1 MTGRW
6 LLGAGLVVAVAV
18 AAVARWAAPGAKA
31 AAFEVAIR
39 DVPRLEG
46 TVIRYSPAFAK
57 RAGIVVAPAAEAT
70 LSPVVTVTGTVVFDP
85 QRTAAVG
92 VRIAGR
98 VRAVDAFEGA
108 EVRPGDRLAE
118 IESVDLGQAQ
128 AAVTVA
134 RARAAEAIANDER
147 EQQLASA
154 KVSSAREAEQA
165 HAAAASARAELSAAE
180 QRVRVLGGSASRD
193 GSESA
198 ESGVLVLRSPIAGRV
213 VESHV
218 SRGQSVEPSLTA
230 FRVTDMSRLWVELAV
245 FERDLRSVR
254 EGDPV
259 ELAPQTDGVA
269 VIRGTV
275 SHVGDV
281 VDRETRSADVRVV
294 VDNRDE
300 SLRPG
305 QSVIARI
312 VARRGADAGPRVA
325 VPRRA
330 VASIDGRTTVFVA
343 SAAQG
348 GSSVEARPVR
358 LGAADAD
365 LVEVAEG
372 IAPGESVVTDGVF
385 ALKSELFR

>member
-1 MTGRW
+1 VRARW
-6 LLGAGLVVAVAV
+6 LAAVGLVVAVAV
-18 AAVARWAAPGAKA
+18 AVVARWSTSGAKA
-31 AAFEVAIR
+31 AAFDAGR

-46 TVIRYSPAFAK
+46 TVIRYSPDFAK
-57 RAGIVVAPAAEAT
+57 RAGIVVVPAAEAT

-92 VRIAGR
+92 ARIAGR
-98 VRAVDAFEGA
+98 VRVVHAFEGA

-128 AAVTVA
+128 AALTVA

-180 QRVRVLGGSASRD
+180 QRVRVLGGSA
-193 GSESA
+193 GG
-198 ESGVLVLRSPIAGRV
+198 ESGESGILVLRSPIAGRV
-213 VESHV
+213 VEAHV
-218 SRGQSVEPSLTA
+218 SRGQSVEPAFTA
-230 FRVTDMSRLWVELAV
+230 FRVTDMSRVWVELDV

-269 VIRGTV
+269 VIRGEV

-281 VDRETRSADVRVV
+281 VDRETRTADVRVV

-312 VARRGADAGPRVA
+312 AARRGTGAGRRVA

-330 VASIDGRTTVFVA
+330 VVSVDGRATVFVA
-343 SAAQG
+343 ALGQG
-348 GSSVEARPVR
+348 GTSVEARAVR
-358 LGAADAD
+358 LGAADAE
-365 LVEVAEG
+365 LVEIAEG
-372 IAPGESVVTDGVF
+372 VAPGEGVVTDGVF

>member
-1 MTGRW
+1 MSVRRLVGV
-6 LLGAGLVVAVAV
+6 GAGLVVAVAV
-18 AAVARWAAPGAKA
+18 AGVARWSSPGARA
-31 AAFEVAIR
+31 AAFDAEVR

-46 TVIRYSPAFAK
+46 TVIRYSPDFAR
-57 RAGIVVAPAAEAT
+57 RAGIVVAPADEAT
-70 LSPVVTVTGTVVFDP
+70 LSPVVTVTGTVAFDP

-92 VRIAGR
+92 ARIAGR

-128 AAVTVA
+128 AALTVA

-147 EQQLASA
+147 EQQLAAA

-180 QRVRVLGGSASRD
+180 QRVRVLGGSAV
-193 GSESA
+193 GETG
-198 ESGVLVLRSPIAGRV
+198 ESGILVLRSPIAGRV
-213 VESHV
+213 VEAHV
-218 SRGQSVEPSLTA
+218 SRGQSVEPALTA

-294 VDNRDE
+294 VENRDE

-312 VARRGADAGPRVA
+312 ATRRGADAGRRVA
-325 VPRRA
+325 VARRA
-330 VASIDGRTTVFVA
+330 VVSVDGRPTVFVA
-343 SAAQG
+343 QG
-348 GSSVEARPVR
+348 GTAVEARTVR
-358 LGAADAD
+358 LGAADAE
-365 LVEVAEG
+365 LVEITEG
-372 IAPGESVVTDGVF
+372 VAPGEGIVIEGVF